1 MLAAISKTRLR
12 PSSTNFSVAYSPFVR
27 YHVLLMS
34 AFSLR
39 CELISRAEQYAR
51 SQGLPFQ
58 QSYGEMPVVCFPPRD
73 GRNGNFIPASYKA
86 IISNPAWKGRLNKV
100 HPLGRTSLPPNENG
114 RWMELDSCT
123 SSDALLMNIFCYPGV
138 LRRKQTLELLGI
150 EAATEPCFGCR
161 ARVPLIDGKVD
172 RTEVDLRLGNLLI
185 EAKLTESDFQRVGK
199 RVLTTYRDFRDVF
212 VVEQLPQ
219 TKTHFLSYQLLRN
232 VLAAYALQCC
242 FCVVLDDRRKSL
254 LEAWYA
260 VMRCVKPIELKTAL
274 RVLTW
279 QELAKTL
286 PLTLR
291 RFLALKYGIV

>member
-1 MLAAISKTRLR
+1 M
-12 PSSTNFSVAYSPFVR
+12 
-27 YHVLLMS
+27 
-34 AFSLR
+34 
-39 CELISRAEQYAR
+39 
-51 SQGLPFQ
+51 
-58 QSYGEMPVVCFPPRD
+58 
-73 GRNGNFIPASYKA
+73 
-86 IISNPAWKGRLNKV
+86 
-100 HPLGRTSLPPNENG
+100 
-114 RWMELDSCT
+114 
-123 SSDALLMNIFCYPGV
+123 
-138 LRRKQTLELLGI
+138 
-150 EAATEPCFGCR
+150 
-161 ARVPLIDGKVD
+161 
-172 RTEVDLRLGNLLI
+172 
-185 EAKLTESDFQRVGK
+185 
-199 RVLTTYRDFRDVF
+199 F